1 MPVKLVISG
10 RGSVTPGKPKTL
22 DERGLATFA
31 AEHGVAAVVV
41 IERTVLGKLSAE
53 IEAALRL
60 DQDLLEQGLIALKAL
75 KRFAGKGVW
84 TEPPLLDILPTPS
97 AGPIQRTFD
106 RLIPDRSALVA
117 YVFEDDHSRVHA
129 SIIAV
134 KDGGDIVAAAT
145 HRAVA
150 DLVDEGTLARTWA
163 AQGPRATRPLLDA
176 IEERFAKPSVALFLD
191 RATWRR
197 ILTGPPD
204 QLARELDAKKV
215 IIDPAPAWLM
225 GLLSGAAVAAVAGR
239 AARGLAAML
248 PKGTRDM
255 ATALAGKAR
264 DAMKESGAHPF
275 ALLGFDPIELW
286 VRLRG
291 FWREDGPAGGAGKSR
306 R

>member
-1 MPVKLVISG
+1 MKLIVTG
-10 RGSVTPGKPKTL
+10 RGSVPSARPKTL

-31 AEHGVAAVVV
+31 TEQGVAAVVV
-41 IERTVLGKLSAE
+41 IERTTLGKLSGE

-60 DQDLLEQGLIALKAL
+60 DQDPLEQGLIALKAL
-75 KRFAGKGVW
+75 KRYAGKGVW
-84 TEPPLLDILPTPS
+84 TEPPLLDILPTPNFD
-97 AGPIQRTFD
+97 PIQRTFD
-106 RLIPDRSALVA
+106 RLVPDRSALVA

-163 AQGPRATRPLLDA
+163 AQGPRATKPLLAA

-191 RATWRR
+191 RSSWRR

-255 ATALAGKAR
+255 ASALAGKAR
-264 DAMKESGAHPF
+264 DVMKESGAHPF

-291 FWREDGPAGGAGKSR
+291 FWREDGPAGGTGKSR